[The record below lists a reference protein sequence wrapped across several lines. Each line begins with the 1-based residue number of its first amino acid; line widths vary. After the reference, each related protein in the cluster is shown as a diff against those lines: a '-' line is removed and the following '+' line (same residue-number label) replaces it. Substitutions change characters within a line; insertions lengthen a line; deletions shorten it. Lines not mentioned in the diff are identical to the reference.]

1 MSTTLQERPAGSE
14 PTGAGTRDG
23 GVPARRAV
31 IRWAWRLFRR
41 EWRQQLLVLALIT
54 VAVAAT
60 FVGAAVATNSQGRPS
75 GEFGTAQDLATFGG
89 NDPHLA
95 REIASLRHRFGP
107 TDVIE
112 NQVLQIPGST
122 STYSLRAQD
131 RRGPFGGPMLSLLQ
145 GHYPAGPGQVALT
158 PDLARQFD
166 LHVGSVWRQGGV
178 SRTVTGIVQ
187 NPQSLLD
194 EFALVTPG
202 QVRAPTGVTV
212 LFNGGGRDARQ
223 LGSNVVSRQ
232 SAASGNAV
240 NPATITLALAT
251 TGMLLIAL
259 VSVGGFTVLAQRR
272 LRALGMLGAIGATDR
287 NVRLV
292 VRANGLVVGVA
303 GTLLGAAVGLAAWL
317 AYRPR
322 VVSSSHH
329 VIAPFALPWAVI
341 VPAMGLAVLATYR
354 AAARPARAVT
364 RIPVV
369 AALAG
374 RPAPPKRVRR
384 SAVPGVVVL
393 AVAFGLLTYA
403 GSQTGPDHS
412 QGPAMLAVVGG
423 FVVLIAGVI
432 LLAPMCL
439 ALLGRLARHTPI
451 SARLALRDLARY
463 RARSGSAL
471 AAISLGVLIAVMI
484 SIVSAARYANVLD
497 YAGPNLTS
505 SQLIA
510 YTPNGAYGQGPPGPN
525 GRASGPVTGR
535 RIQAMH
541 TAAGQLATALGS
553 HQVTELD
560 ITTASL
566 QHAASG
572 RNWSGPVFVATPALL
587 RSFGISP
594 GTVRPGADILTMRP
608 GLSGLSKMQLT
619 YGSALGFRAE
629 GPGQFPCPAGSCL
642 ANPAIQQVSALPSGT
657 SAPNTV
663 ITEHAV
669 HQLGLRPIVSGW
681 LIQTPRPLTASQIKS
696 AQLAAAAAGLSVET
710 RSSIPSLNKIIDWA
724 TVFGVLLALGVLAL
738 SVGLIRSETA
748 SDLRTLTATGASG
761 QTRRTLTAVTAGAL
775 GLLGAVLG
783 VGAGYL
789 AAVAYFRG
797 DTLEG
802 GLSALSAVPVTNLV
816 ILLVG
821 MPLLAAAGGWLFAG
835 REPPALGRQPIN

>member
-1 MSTTLQERPAGSE
+1 MSTALQERPAGSE

-31 IRWAWRLFRR
+31 IRWAWRLFCR

-95 REIASLRHRFGP
+95 TEIASLQHRFGR

-112 NQVLQIPGST
+112 NQVMQVPGST
-122 STYSLRAQD
+122 STYDLRAQD
-131 RRGPFGGPMLSLLQ
+131 SRGPFGGPMLSLLH
-145 GHYPAGPGQVALT
+145 GHYPAGPGQVAVT
-158 PDLARQFD
+158 PGLASEFGLR
-166 LHVGSVWRQGGV
+166 VGSVWRQGGV
-178 SRTVTGIVQ
+178 PRTVTGIVQ

-194 EFALVTPG
+194 EFALVVPG
-202 QVRAPTGVTV
+202 QVRAPTSVSV
-212 LFNGGGRDARQ
+212 LFDAPSVPP
-223 LGSNVVSRQ
+223 GKIGPNVVTPQ
-232 SAASGNAV
+232 TTAANAI
-240 NPATITLALAT
+240 NPDTIVLALAT
-251 TGMLLIAL
+251 LGMLLIAL

-303 GTLLGAAVGLAAWL
+303 GTLLGAVLGLVVWL

-341 VPAMGLAVLATYR
+341 GPAMGLAVLATYL
-354 AAARPARAVT
+354 AASRPARAVT
-364 RIPVV
+364 KIPVV

-374 RPAPPKRVRR
+374 RPAPPRRVRR
-384 SAVPGVVVL
+384 SALPGLVAL

-403 GSQTGPDHS
+403 GSRPSGS
-412 QGPAMLAVVGG
+412 GQGTAMLAVVGG
-423 FVVLIAGVI
+423 FIALVAAVV

-439 ALLGRLARHTPI
+439 ALLGRLARHTPVA
-451 SARLALRDLARY
+451 ARLALRDLARY

-505 SQLIA
+505 SQLIV
-510 YTPNGAYGQGPPGPN
+510 YTPNGAYGQGPGGPGQS
-525 GRASGPVTGR
+525 ASGPVTGQQVR
-535 RIQAMH
+535 AMRA
-541 TAAGQLATALGS
+541 AAGQLATALGS

-560 ITTASL
+560 TTTASL
-566 QHAASG
+566 QHAAQG
-572 RNWSGPVFVATPALL
+572 RNWSGPVYVATPALL
-587 RSFGISP
+587 RSFGIRA

-608 GLSGLSKMQLT
+608 GLSGLSKMQLV
-619 YGSALGFRAE
+619 YGSYFSKA
-629 GPGQFPCPAGSCL
+629 GPDSFPCPPGDCL
-642 ANPAIQQVSALPSGT
+642 AGPVMQQVNALPSGT

-669 HQLGLRPIVSGW
+669 RQLGLSPVVSGW
-681 LIQTPRPLTASQIKS
+681 LIQTPHPLTAAQIKS
-696 AQLAAAAAGLSVET
+696 TQLAAASANMTVET
-710 RSSIPSLNKIIDWA
+710 RSSIPSLNEIIDWA

-761 QTRRTLTAVTAGAL
+761 RTRRALTAVTAGAL
-775 GLLGAVLG
+775 
-783 VGAGYL
+783 
-789 AAVAYFRG
+789 
-797 DTLEG
+797 
-802 GLSALSAVPVTNLV
+802 
-816 ILLVG
+816 
-821 MPLLAAAGGWLFAG
+821 
-835 REPPALGRQPIN
+835 

>member
-1 MSTTLQERPAGSE
+1 MSTALEDRPA
-14 PTGAGTRDG
+14 TGTPNG
-23 GVPARRAV
+23 GVPARRAI

-75 GEFGTAQDLATFGG
+75 GEFGTAHDLATYGG

-95 REIASLRHRFGP
+95 TEIASLQHRFGR

-112 NQVLQIPGST
+112 NQVIQVPGST
-122 STYSLRAQD
+122 STYDLRAQD
-131 RRGPFGGPMLSLLQ
+131 IHGPFGGPMLSLLQ
-145 GHYPAGPGQVALT
+145 GHYPAGPGQVAVT
-158 PDLARQFD
+158 PGLASQFG
-166 LHVGSVWRQGGV
+166 LHVGSTWRQGGV
-178 SRTVTGIVQ
+178 ARSVTGIAQ

-202 QVRAPTGVTV
+202 QVRTPTTVSV
-212 LFNGGGRDARQ
+212 LFDAPSVPP
-223 LGSNVVSRQ
+223 GKIGPNVVTPQ
-232 SAASGNAV
+232 TAGANPV
-240 NPATITLALAT
+240 NPDTIVFALAT
-251 TGMLLIAL
+251 LGMLLIAL

-272 LRALGMLGAIGATDR
+272 LRALGMLGAIGATDH

-303 GTLLGAAVGLAAWL
+303 GTLLGAVLGLVAWL

-341 VPAMGLAVLATYR
+341 GPAMGLAVLATYL

-364 RIPVV
+364 KIPIV

-374 RPAPPKRVRR
+374 RPAPPRRVRR
-384 SAVPGVVVL
+384 SAVPGLIVL
-393 AVAFGLLTYA
+393 VVAFGLLTYA
-403 GSQTGPDHS
+403 GSRPSDGG
-412 QGPAMLAVVGG
+412 QGSAMLAVVGG
-423 FVVLIAGVI
+423 FIALVAAVV

-439 ALLGRLARHTPI
+439 ALLGRIARHTPI

-471 AAISLGVLIAVMI
+471 AAISIGVLIAVVI

-505 SQLIA
+505 SQLIV
-510 YTPNGAYGQGPPGPN
+510 YTPNGAYGQSEGGPGQSAPAPT
-525 GRASGPVTGR
+525 SQQL
-535 RIQAMH
+535 QAMRS
-541 TAAGQLATALGS
+541 AAGQMASALGS

-560 ITTASL
+560 TTTATL
-566 QHAASG
+566 QHAAQG
-572 RNWSGPVFVATPALL
+572 RNWSGPVYVATPALL
-587 RSFGISP
+587 RSFGIAA
-594 GTVRPGADILTMRP
+594 GTVRSGTDILTMRP
-608 GLSGLSKMQLT
+608 GLSGLSKMQLV
-619 YGSALGFRAE
+619 YGSYFSKP
-629 GPGQFPCPAGSCL
+629 GPDSFPCPPGDCL
-642 ANPAIQQVSALPSGT
+642 AGPVMQQVNALPSGT

-669 HQLGLRPIVSGW
+669 RQLGLSPVVSGW
-681 LIQTPRPLTASQIKS
+681 LIQTPHPLSATQIKS
-696 AQLAAAAAGLSVET
+696 TQLAAAAAGLTVET
-710 RSSIPSLNKIIDWA
+710 RSSVPSLDEIIDWA

-748 SDLRTLTATGASG
+748 SDLRTLTATGASAR
-761 QTRRTLTAVTAGAL
+761 TRRALAAVTAGAL

-783 VGAGYL
+783 VAAGYV
-789 AAVAYFRG
+789 AAVGYFRG

-802 GLSALSAVPVTNLV
+802 GLHALSAVPVTNLLV
-816 ILLVG
+816 LLIG
-821 MPLLAAAGGWLFAG
+821 MPLLAAAGGWVFAG
-835 REPPALGRQPIN
+835 REPPALGRQPIG